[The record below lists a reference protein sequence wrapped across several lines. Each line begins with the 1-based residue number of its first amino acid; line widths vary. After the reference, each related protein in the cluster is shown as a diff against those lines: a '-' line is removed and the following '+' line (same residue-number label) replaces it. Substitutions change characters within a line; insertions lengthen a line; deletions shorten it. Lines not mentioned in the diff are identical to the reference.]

1 MKTPK
6 TDIYGRPIPW
16 HDKVE
21 WWIEDHLGKILLCL
35 MLLGIG
41 CFFAGCASTKA
52 NSQKTLAGIQYG
64 ADAAMKLWAGYVVR
78 EQKRADALPD
88 GQREAAHAKLLER
101 RLQVDDARRK
111 FSAAWATA
119 FAAARYDTQQ
129 TAAGQVLSLLT
140 DLETTVN
147 AFTR

>member
-6 TDIYGRPIPW
+6 TDIYGRPITW

-52 NSQKTLAGIQYG
+52 NSQKTLAGIQY
-64 ADAAMKLWAGYVVR
+64 AKDAALKTWGAYVAR

-88 GQREAAHAKLLER
+88 GQRQAAHAKLLER
-101 RLQVDDARRK
+101 RLSVDDALRK
-111 FSAAWATA
+111 FSAVWLAAWNAANYSQDAPATA
-119 FAAARYDTQQ
+119 PLIQ
-129 TAAGQVLSLLT
+129 SLT
-140 DLETTVN
+140 DLKLIATP
-147 AFTR
+147 